1 MNTIHIGIRIDT
13 TGIDI
18 LQALIE
24 SMSFRF
30 RLVYDILC
38 QDVAE
43 PAEIAV
49 SGGALENS
57 MYLAKV
63 MADVLGSEILV
74 PESKQLTSRGAAILA
89 LKHSGLWKNFDED
102 LPVIGHRIEPD
113 MQRTKIYLD
122 AIAQHKAL
130 YEMLI

>member
-1 MNTIHIGIRIDT
+1 
-13 TGIDI
+13 
-18 LQALIE
+18 
-24 SMSFRF
+24 MSFRF
-30 RLVYDILC
+30 RLVYDILR

-43 PAEIAV
+43 PAAIVV

-74 PESKQLTSRGAAILA
+74 PESKQLTSRGTAVLA

-102 LPVIGHRIEPD
+102 LPVIGHRVEPD
-113 MQRTKIYLD
+113 MQRNKIYLD
-122 AIAQHKAL
+122 AIDQHKAL